1 MKLNEEQ
8 LNTIIASYERL
19 DIATKNAERAGCL
32 DMNGPLFD
40 AIWRGFENVVSV
52 VDEDTWISWFIYDND
67 MGKKGL
73 SVTINEKKMKVKT
86 VKALLKIMNS

>member
-1 MKLNEEQ
+1 
-8 LNTIIASYERL
+8 
-19 DIATKNAERAGCL
+19 
-32 DMNGPLFD
+32 
-40 AIWRGFENVVSV
+40 VVSV
-52 VDEDTWISWFIYDND
+52 VDDGAWISWFVYDND

>member
-19 DIATKNAERAGCL
+19 DIATKNAEKAGCL

-52 VDEDTWISWFIYDND
+52 VDEDAWISWFIYDND